1 MVGGQAAVAAVFT
14 KHRQKSAADVGAQV
28 DKPIPFFCLSGGFQ
42 SVVQKIHKQ
51 GAKVFLRNGKLW
63 WQHGID
69 GKVLS
74 KLYLFSFIVFIK
86 FSGLKRGPRKEVRRN
101 RGLPAGG
108 EPEPLMPCP

>member
-42 SVVQKIHKQ
+42 SVVQKVHKQ
-51 GAKVFLRNGKLW
+51 GAKVLL
-63 WQHGID
+63 
-69 GKVLS
+69 
-74 KLYLFSFIVFIK
+74 LYFFSFIVFIK

-101 RGLPAGG
+101 RGLPADG